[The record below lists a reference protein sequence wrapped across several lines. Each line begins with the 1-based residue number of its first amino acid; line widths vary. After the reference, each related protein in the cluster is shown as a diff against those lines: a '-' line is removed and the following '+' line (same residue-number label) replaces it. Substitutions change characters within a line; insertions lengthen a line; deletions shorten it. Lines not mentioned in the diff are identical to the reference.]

1 MNNTEAAPA
10 APVFNNLLIT
20 ITMKHKMK
28 KMRNPYLKGAEY
40 VHKHQI
46 RLGLTLCLVVL
57 FVSVIAILT
66 DPSAG
71 GATGVLCATAG
82 FMAIGNIDDVT
93 DRFTS
98 GNDIAY
104 KVWLVNVREQ
114 IDESQTFP
122 VPNASREVS
131 TLPMKTGEKMRY
143 FVAHTIPTLIGTGEK
158 GDVTTTGGN
167 DFVIIMGGKR
177 AQLLVFIEQY
187 AGDKFI
193 IIYKSVTESEYY
205 IIGSYD
211 RPMVLQSYENK
222 NDGDGRY
229 VTFTFHNDSLE
240 QSHKYV
246 GSIITADPAVHDG
259 TATLAIPS
267 DNSVISIPSGSGANA
282 VPITGVSGLTA
293 SDAGRVI
300 TLLGTGT
307 EKLAT
312 IADNSTFVMAGGS
325 TWTAKAG
332 SKISFQVL
340 DASTLVEVLGSRVQ
354 TA

>member
-1 MNNTEAAPA
+1 
-10 APVFNNLLIT
+10 
-20 ITMKHKMK
+20 MKAKMK
-28 KMRNPYLKGAEY
+28 KVHNPYAKGAEY

-46 RLGLTLCLVVL
+46 RLALTLCLVVL
-57 FVSVIAILT
+57 IASVIAIVT

-71 GATGVLCATAG
+71 GVTGVLCATAS

-114 IDESQTFP
+114 IDENQNYP
-122 VPNASREVS
+122 VPNAAREVS
-131 TLPMKTGEKMRY
+131 TLPMKIGQKMRY

-167 DFVIIMGGKR
+167 DFVIVMGGKR
-177 AQLLVFIEQY
+177 QKLLDFIEQY

-193 IIYKSVTESEYY
+193 IIYKSVTESDYY

-211 RPMVLQSYENK
+211 RPMVLKSYENK
-222 NDGDGRY
+222 DDADGRY

-246 GSIITADPAVHDG
+246 GSIITADPAVHG
-259 TATLAIPS
+259 GSATLAVPS
-267 DNSVISIPSGSGANA
+267 DNDVISIPSGTGANA

-293 SDAGRVI
+293 NDAGRVI

-312 IADNSTFVMAGGS
+312 IADNSTFVLAGGS
-325 TWTAKAG
+325 TWTAKSG

-340 DASTLVEVLGSRVQ
+340 DANTLVEILGSRVQ

>member
-1 MNNTEAAPA
+1 MKTKPR
-10 APVFNNLLIT
+10 LI
-20 ITMKHKMK
+20 
-28 KMRNPYLKGAEY
+28 RNPYLKGAEY
-40 VHKHQI
+40 VHRQQV
-46 RLGLTLCLVVL
+46 RLGLTMCLVVL
-57 FVSVIAILT
+57 IASVIAIVM

-71 GATGVLCATAG
+71 GCTGVLCATAG

-93 DRFTS
+93 DRSTS

-104 KVWLVNVREQ
+104 KVWLINVREQ
-114 IDESQTFP
+114 IDELSPFP
-122 VPNASREVS
+122 TPNSAREVS
-131 TLPMKTGEKMRY
+131 TIPLKSGEVMRY

-158 GDVTTTGGN
+158 GDVTTTGTN
-167 DFVIIMGGKR
+167 EMVIVMGGQRK
-177 AQLLVFIEQY
+177 QLLDFIEQY

-193 IIYKSVTESEYY
+193 IIYKSVTDHDYN

-211 RPMVLQSYENK
+211 RPMVLQNYENK
-222 NDGDGRY
+222 NDADGRY

-246 GSIITADPAVHDG
+246 GSIITAEPAVHG
-259 TATLAIPS
+259 GSATLAITAGN
-267 DNSVISIPSGSGANA
+267 DVISIPSGTGSAA
-282 VPITGVSGLTA
+282 VPITAVSGLTA
-293 SDAGRVI
+293 NDVGRVI

-312 IADNSTFVMAGGS
+312 IADGTTFVLAGGS
-325 TWTAKAG
+325 TWAAKAG

-340 DASTLVEVLGSRVQ
+340 DTSTLVEVLGSRVQ

>member
-1 MNNTEAAPA
+1 MKTKNK
-10 APVFNNLLIT
+10 IT
-20 ITMKHKMK
+20 
-28 KMRNPYLKGAEY
+28 RNPYQKGAEY

-46 RLGLTLCLVVL
+46 RLGLAMCLVVL
-57 FVSVIAILT
+57 IAAVMAIVS

-71 GATGVLCATAG
+71 GSVGVLCATAG

-93 DRFTS
+93 DRHTS
-98 GNDIAY
+98 GKDIAY
-104 KVWLVNVREQ
+104 KIWLINVREQ
-114 IDESQTFP
+114 IDESSPFP
-122 VPNASREVS
+122 TPNSAREVS
-131 TLPMKTGEKMRY
+131 TIPLKSGEVMRY

-158 GDVTTTGGN
+158 GDVTTTGTN
-167 DFVIIMGGKR
+167 EMVIVMGGQRK
-177 AQLLVFIEQY
+177 QLLDFIEQY

-193 IIYKSVTESEYY
+193 IIYKSVTDHDYN

-211 RPMVLQSYENK
+211 RPMVLQNYENK
-222 NDGDGRY
+222 NDADGRY

-246 GSIITADPAVHDG
+246 GSIITAEPAVHG
-259 TATLAIPS
+259 GSATLAITAGN
-267 DNSVISIPSGSGANA
+267 DVISIPSGTGSAA
-282 VPITGVSGLTA
+282 VPITAVSGLTA
-293 SDAGRVI
+293 NDAGRVI

-312 IADNSTFVMAGGS
+312 IADGTTFVLAGGS

-340 DASTLVEVLGSRVQ
+340 DTSTLVEVLGSRVQ

>member
-1 MNNTEAAPA
+1 MKTKPK
-10 APVFNNLLIT
+10 LI
-20 ITMKHKMK
+20 
-28 KMRNPYLKGAEY
+28 RNPYLKGAEY
-40 VHKHQI
+40 VHRQQV
-46 RLGLTLCLVVL
+46 RLGLSLCLVVL
-57 FVSVIAILT
+57 IASVIAIFT

-71 GATGVLCATAG
+71 GCTGVLCATAG

-93 DRFTS
+93 DRYTS
-98 GNDIAY
+98 GNNIAY

-114 IDESQTFP
+114 VDETVPFP
-122 VPNASREVS
+122 LPNQAREVS
-131 TLPMKTGEKMRY
+131 TIPMKAGEVMRY
-143 FVAHTIPTLIGTGEK
+143 FIAHTIPTLIGTGEK
-158 GDVTTTGGN
+158 GDITTTGSN
-167 DFVIIMGGKR
+167 EMVIVMGGHRK
-177 AQLLVFIEQY
+177 QLLDFIEQY

-193 IIYKSVTESEYY
+193 IIFKSVTENDYN

-211 RPMVLQSYENK
+211 RPMVLQNYENK
-222 NDGDGRY
+222 NDADGRY

-246 GSIITADPAVHDG
+246 GSIVTAAPAVHG
-259 TATLAIPS
+259 GSATLAIPS
-267 DNSVISIPSGSGANA
+267 DNDVISIPSGTGSAA
-282 VPITGVSGLTA
+282 VPITAVSGLSA
-293 SDAGRVI
+293 NDAGRVI

-312 IADNSTFVMAGGS
+312 IADGTTFVLAGGS

>member
-1 MNNTEAAPA
+1 MKTKNK
-10 APVFNNLLIT
+10 IT
-20 ITMKHKMK
+20 
-28 KMRNPYLKGAEY
+28 RNPYQKGAEY

-46 RLGLTLCLVVL
+46 RLGLAMCLVVL
-57 FVSVIAILT
+57 IAAVMAIVS

-71 GATGVLCATAG
+71 GSVGVLCATAG

-93 DRFTS
+93 DRHTS
-98 GNDIAY
+98 GKDIAY
-104 KVWLVNVREQ
+104 KIWLINVREQ
-114 IDESQTFP
+114 IDESQAFP

-131 TLPMKTGEKMRY
+131 TIPMKSGEKMMY
-143 FVAHTIPTLIGTGEK
+143 FVAHTIPTLIGNGEK

-167 DFVIIMGGKR
+167 DFVIVMGGKR
-177 AQLLVFIEQY
+177 AKLLDFIEQY
-187 AGDKFI
+187 AGDKFT
-193 IIYKSVTESEYY
+193 IIYKSVTDSDYN

-222 NDGDGRY
+222 NDADGRY

-246 GSIITADPAVHDG
+246 GSIVTAAPATHGG

-267 DNSVISIPSGSGANA
+267 DTDIINIPSGTGSAA

-300 TLLGTGT
+300 TLYGTGT

-312 IADNSTFVMAGGS
+312 IADGATFVLAGGT

>member
-1 MNNTEAAPA
+1 
-10 APVFNNLLIT
+10 
-20 ITMKHKMK
+20 MK
-28 KMRNPYLKGAEY
+28 KVHNPYAKGAEY

-46 RLGLTLCLVVL
+46 RLALTLCLVVL
-57 FVSVIAILT
+57 IASVIAIVT

-71 GATGVLCATAG
+71 GVTGVLCATAS

-114 IDESQTFP
+114 IDENQNYP
-122 VPNASREVS
+122 VPNAAREVS
-131 TLPMKTGEKMRY
+131 TLPMKIGQKMRY

-167 DFVIIMGGKR
+167 DFVIVMGGKR
-177 AQLLVFIEQY
+177 QKLLDFIEQY

-193 IIYKSVTESEYY
+193 IIYKSVTESDYY

-211 RPMVLQSYENK
+211 RPMVLKSYENK
-222 NDGDGRY
+222 DDADGRY

-246 GSIITADPAVHDG
+246 GSIITADPAVHG
-259 TATLAIPS
+259 GSATLAVPS
-267 DNSVISIPSGSGANA
+267 DNDVISIPSGTGANA

-293 SDAGRVI
+293 NDAGRVI

-312 IADNSTFVMAGGS
+312 IADNSTFVLAGGS
-325 TWTAKAG
+325 TWTAKSG

-340 DASTLVEVLGSRVQ
+340 DANTLVEILGSRVQ